1 MTLTITDWENTPIYF
16 SLIYEKSGNIDTLKA
31 FEDRMSEIRS
41 EMPDY
46 EVIFEK
52 IDYSVENAIFDNKED

>member
-1 MTLTITDWENTPIYF
+1 
-16 SLIYEKSGNIDTLKA
+16 
-31 FEDRMSEIRS
+31 MSEIRS

-52 IDYSVENAIFDNKED
+52 NDYSVENAIFDNKEDK